1 MAHKELLKHDWL
13 VDDKIVLERLIEAL
27 EYRKFFIPK
36 TIQDDITE
44 AIKICG
50 RLKTKICENC
60 NNNVQTVP
68 LTDNVETQTD
78 TNTEVKTV
86 SKEIETNTDV
96 KTVSKEIEANIEV
109 KTVSKEIETNTE
121 VKTVSKEIESNM
133 ETHVKVKPRI
143 PERYFKFFCM

>member
-1 MAHKELLKHDWL
+1 MSLLSYKNFLLLYYMAHKELLKHDWL

-60 NNNVQTVP
+60 NNNAQTVP
-68 LTDNVETQTD
+68 LTVNVETQTE
-78 TNTEVKTV
+78 TSTEVKTD
-86 SKEIETNTDV
+86 SKKIET
-96 KTVSKEIEANIEV
+96 NIEV
-109 KTVSKEIETNTE
+109 KTVSKEIETSTD
-121 VKTVSKEIESNM
+121 VKTESNM
-133 ETHVKVKPRI
+133 ETQVKVEPRI